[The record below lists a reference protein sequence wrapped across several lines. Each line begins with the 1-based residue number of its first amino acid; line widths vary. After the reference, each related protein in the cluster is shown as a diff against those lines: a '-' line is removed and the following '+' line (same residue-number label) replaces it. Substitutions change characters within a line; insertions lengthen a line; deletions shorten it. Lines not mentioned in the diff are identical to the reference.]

1 MINLSISQRQSTI
14 LSIALTNLYDTIAKS
29 GEGGQ
34 MKLDVM
40 ELSKLIQDETSKFM
54 VRKNGN

>member
-1 MINLSISQRQSTI
+1 MITLNISQRQSTI
-14 LSIALTNLYDTIAKS
+14 LSIALTNLYDAISKS

-54 VRKNGN
+54 VRKND